1 MPLRKLSTQV
11 VGYVGERL
19 VEVYAMLSSGG
30 KLISF
35 RPAADVDHKDLI
47 FDERGRN
54 RNVYVQVKCAH
65 TVDASGFVHFRAA
78 YPLGDIPSSDRFV
91 YVLAL
96 LDVDRMALT
105 DIWLVPSRDFNRLA
119 ARTGRRG
126 GITLLAA
133 PGIRGRS
140 KWNRH
145 RIQPQELGSRLLAI
159 IQKAPAEE
167 PLALPG
173 SLLFVLK

>member
-1 MPLRKLSTQV
+1 MPAKMLSTQA

-19 VEVYAMLSSGG
+19 VEVYAILGSAG

-35 RPAADVDHKDLI
+35 RPATDVDHKDLI
-47 FDERGRN
+47 FDDRGRN

-78 YPLGDIPSSDRFV
+78 YPLGDIPSSPRFV

-105 DIWLVPSRDFNRLA
+105 HIWLVPSRDFNRLA

-133 PGIRGRS
+133 PGIRGHS
-140 KWNRH
+140 KWNPYRT
-145 RIQPQELGSRLLAI
+145 PPEELGSRLLAVV
-159 IQKAPAEE
+159 QKAPAEE
-167 PLALPG
+167 PLVLSG